1 MVITILQQCKQ
12 QQTRVCLFRW
22 EWIKTFFQKKSI
34 WIWVRPHSCQNL
46 SKPKGSKNSY
56 KGYQMWN
63 AEDSSNRMSWKC
75 ASIVFSSIW
84 PHIIHS
90 AVKLSILM
98 CHTIHFQRIFQMS
111 SIGSIEL
118 YWAEN
123 EPVTFLPNFDP
134 ILFMV
139 QSNYQFWCAT
149 LYTFNEFLKW
159 APKSAQLSS
168 TELKMS
174 Q

>member
-1 MVITILQQCKQ
+1 MWRGSHVSFGEIIYFR
-12 QQTRVCLFRW
+12 TR
-22 EWIKTFFQKKSI
+22 IKATRCETLRTVPTGGAENAPVFF
-34 WIWVRPHSCQNL
+34 L
-46 SKPKGSKNSY
+46 S
-56 KGYQMWN
+56 
-63 AEDSSNRMSWKC
+63 
-75 ASIVFSSIW
+75 FW

-98 CHTIHFQRIFQMS
+98 CHSIHFQWIFQMS
-111 SIGSIEL
+111 SQNGSIEL

-123 EPVTFLPNFDP
+123 EPVTFLPHFYP
-134 ILFMV
+134 ILFIV

-149 LYTFNEFLKW
+149 LYTFNEFFKW